1 MIRLLIVD
9 NERWIVRNL
18 LDLFGHWDK
27 LELEVYG
34 AYSAAE
40 ALEQLGKMKFD
51 IVLSDIRMPG
61 MDGLELQQEIRRHW
75 PWCKII
81 FLSGYNEFDYIQQVM
96 RGGGVDY
103 LLKTEGEEAILH
115 AVEQAAAQL
124 DAAVEAEALIGRA
137 HRQLQLA
144 RPLLL
149 GDYLLELMQG
159 GVRQ

>member
-34 AYSAAE
+34 AYSATE

-61 MDGLELQQEIRRHW
+61 MDGLEPAAGNQTSL
-75 PWCKII
+75 
-81 FLSGYNEFDYIQQVM
+81 
-96 RGGGVDY
+96 
-103 LLKTEGEEAILH
+103 
-115 AVEQAAAQL
+115 AVVQNYFFER
-124 DAAVEAEALIGRA
+124 I
-137 HRQLQLA
+137 
-144 RPLLL
+144 
-149 GDYLLELMQG
+149 
-159 GVRQ
+159 